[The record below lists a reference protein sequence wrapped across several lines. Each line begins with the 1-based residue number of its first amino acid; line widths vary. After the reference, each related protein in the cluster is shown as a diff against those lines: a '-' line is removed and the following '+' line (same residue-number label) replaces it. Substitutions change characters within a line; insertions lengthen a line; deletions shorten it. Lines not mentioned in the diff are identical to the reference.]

1 MRKETWKTAVS
12 VAALTVS
19 LAAYGDATITISDG
33 IVTATAAVDTNGV
46 GVYVNPTFSS
56 AWSAVIVTSRTKPNA
71 GSASN
76 PNIELD
82 VAATSL
88 TGVPLTIT
96 FSDNNFGPMSGT
108 FNARLDGHAFN
119 GTGSTVSYNTY
130 YDTGN
135 VIGAQTTMLTASG
148 NLSSPYSSTANSP
161 TISASAFSLTQVIT
175 IAGGSGGSYSLAAN
189 LQANGPPPL
198 TSLVIGPI
206 AFNPQTGLYQ
216 QSVLFTNL
224 SGVPVTGLRVT
235 VLGLASS
242 VVLYNAAGSTNG
254 APYVE
259 YGPTVAA
266 GGGVGFLLE
275 YYDATRQ
282 PFVSTNMVATAVAVA
297 PPPVPVGTI
306 VQLDRVQ
313 FISDGQ
319 LTIEFAT
326 IPGHTYVVQYSADLI
341 SWKAAV
347 PPIIANATKTQWIDS
362 GPPKTDSA
370 PGGVA
375 QRYYRVVQTN

>member
-1 MRKETWKTAVS
+1 M
-12 VAALTVS
+12 
-19 LAAYGDATITISDG
+19 
-33 IVTATAAVDTNGV
+33 IVTGR
-46 GVYVNPTFSS
+46 S
-56 AWSAVIVTSRTKPNA
+56 KPNS
-71 GSASN
+71 GSASS

-88 TGVPLTIT
+88 TGAPLTII

-108 FNARLDGHAFN
+108 FNARLDGHVFN
-119 GTGSTVSYNTY
+119 GTGSTVSYHTY

-135 VIGAQTTMLTASG
+135 AIGAKTTVLTASG
-148 NLSSPYSSTANSP
+148 NLSSPYSSTASSP
-161 TISASAFSLTQVIT
+161 TLSANAFSLTQVIT
-175 IAGGSGGSYSLAAN
+175 IAGGSGESYSLAAN
-189 LQANGPPPL
+189 LQANSPPPL
-198 TSLVIGPI
+198 TSLTIGPI
-206 AFNPQTGLYQ
+206 TFNPQTGLYQ
-216 QSVLFTNL
+216 QPVLFNNL
-224 SGVPVTGLRVT
+224 SGVPVTGLRLK

-242 VVLYNAAGSTNG
+242 VVLYNAAGLTNG

-259 YGPTVAA
+259 YDPTVAP

-282 PFVSTNMVATAVAVA
+282 PFVSTNMVATVIAVA
-297 PPPVPVGTI
+297 PPPVPVGTV
-306 VQLDRVQ
+306 VQLDRIQ
-313 FISDGQ
+313 FISEGQ

-326 IPGHTYVVQYSADLI
+326 IPGYTYVVQYSADLI

-347 PPIIANATKTQWIDS
+347 PPIIANAIKTQWIDS

-370 PGGVA
+370 PGSVV

>member
-1 MRKETWKTAVS
+1 MRIETLKTAIS

-33 IVTATAAVDTNGV
+33 IVTATATVNSNGV
-46 GVYVNPTFSS
+46 GVYINPTFSS
-56 AWSAVIVTSRTKPNA
+56 AWSAVIVSATTKPST

-76 PNIELD
+76 PNLELD
-82 VAATSL
+82 VSATSL
-88 TGVPLTIT
+88 TGAPLTIT
-96 FSDNNFGPMSGT
+96 FSDNNLGPMSGT

-119 GTGSTVSYNTY
+119 GTGCTVSYNTY
-130 YDTGN
+130 YETGGDEK
-135 VIGAQTTMLTASG
+135 VPTTLLTASG
-148 NLSSPYSSTANSP
+148 NLSSPYGSTAISP
-161 TISASAFSLTQVIT
+161 TISANAFSLTQVIT
-175 IAGGSGGSYSLAAN
+175 IAGDCAASYSLAAN
-189 LQANGPPPL
+189 LQANSPPPL

-224 SGVPVTGLRVT
+224 SGAPVTGVRVT
-235 VLGLASS
+235 VLGLPSS
-242 VVLYNAAGSTNG
+242 VVLYNATGSTNG

-259 YGPTVAA
+259 YGPNVAA

-297 PPPVPVGTI
+297 PPPVPGGTI

-313 FISDGQ
+313 FISGGL

-347 PPIIANATKTQWIDS
+347 PPIVANAIKTQWIDS